1 MGERMISSILV
12 ATDGSDHAEKAVA
25 LAAEIA
31 RAPNAGILLLHAVP
45 SVVLQGI
52 PKGYEDWADFEHM
65 TVGDILQAV
74 GEDILRCAEKK
85 TRHLGIDDV
94 ECILSS
100 GPAANAIVETAK
112 SRKIDIIVMGSRG
125 LSDIESLL
133 LGSVSHKVCQL
144 APCSCL
150 TVR

>member
-31 RAPNAGILLLHAVP
+31 RAPNAAILLLHAVP
-45 SVVLQGI
+45 SVTQQRI
-52 PKGYEDWADFEHM
+52 PKGYEDWADFEHIS
-65 TVGDILQAV
+65 VGDILQAV
-74 GEDILRCAEKK
+74 AEDILRRAEQQI
-85 TRHLGIDDV
+85 RHLGIDDV

-100 GPAANAIVETAK
+100 APAADAIVETAK

-125 LSDIESLL
+125 LSDMESLL